1 MDIITL
7 SHGSGGKKTHELI
20 NKMFYKY
27 FYNEILL
34 EQGDSSILRNLG
46 EKVAI
51 TTDSYVINPIFFPGG
66 NIGKLSICGTVNDLA
81 VSGAKPLYITVGFI
95 IEEGLRISDLEIIVK
110 SMAET
115 AKQCGVQIVAG
126 DTKVVER
133 GSGDKI
139 YINTT
144 GIGIF
149 ENDVDLSS
157 LIIEEGDKVIVSGTL
172 ADHGVTI
179 LCERNE
185 LNLEAKIE
193 SDCNALNLLVRDILA
208 VSKKVK
214 FIRDVTRGGLAT
226 ILNEIVQEKEISIL
240 LNQSS
245 IPVREEISAIC
256 EILGLDPLYIANEG
270 KLVLI
275 VSKEDSDKV
284 LKVMKNNPLGKDAS
298 LIGEVIKDSRE
309 KVYLKTKING
319 TRILGMSDEE
329 LIPRI
334 C

>member
-95 IEEGLRISDLEIIVK
+95 IEEGLKVSDLEIIVK

-115 AKQCGVQIVAG
+115 SKECGVQIVAR

-133 GSGDKI
+133 GSGDKL

-149 ENDVDLSS
+149 ENDVDLYSS
-157 LIIEEGDKVIVSGTL
+157 MIEEGDKVIVSGTL
-172 ADHGVTI
+172 ADHGITI

-240 LNQSS
+240 LNQST

-256 EILGLDPLYIANEG
+256 EILGLDPIYIANEG

>member
-7 SHGSGGKKTHELI
+7 SHGSGGKKTNELI

-27 FYNEILL
+27 FNNEILL
-34 EQGDSSILRNLG
+34 EKGDSSILKNLG
-46 EKVAI
+46 DKVAI

-66 NIGKLSICGTVNDLA
+66 NIGKLSICGTINDLA

-95 IEEGLRISDLEIIVK
+95 IEEGLKISDLEIIVK

-115 AKQCGVQIVAG
+115 SKQCGVKIVAG

-149 ENDVDLSS
+149 ENNIGLSS
-157 LIIEEGDKVIVSGTL
+157 SKIKDGGKIIVSGTL
-172 ADHGVTI
+172 GDHGTTI
-179 LCERNE
+179 LCERND

-193 SDCNALNLLVRDILA
+193 SDCNALHLLVRDILA
-208 VSKKVK
+208 ISKKVK

-226 ILNEIVQEKEISIL
+226 VLNEIIQDKGKSIL
-240 LNQSS
+240 LNEGS
-245 IPVREEISAIC
+245 IPVKDEISAIC

-275 VSKEDSDKV
+275 VSKEDSEKV
-284 LKVMKNNPLGKDAS
+284 LNIMKSNPLGKDAS
-298 LIGEVIKDSRE
+298 LIGEVINDNRE
-309 KVYLKTKING
+309 KIYLKTKING
-319 TRILGMSDEE
+319 TRILGMSEEE

>member
-7 SHGSGGKKTHELI
+7 SHGSGGKKTNELI
-20 NKMFYKY
+20 NKIFYKY
-27 FYNEILL
+27 FNNEILL
-34 EQGDSSILRNLG
+34 EKGDSSILRNLG
-46 EKVAI
+46 DKVAI

-66 NIGKLSICGTVNDLA
+66 NIGKLSICGTINDLA

-95 IEEGLRISDLEIIVK
+95 IEEGLKISDLEIIVK

-115 AKQCGVQIVAG
+115 SKQCGVKIVAG

-133 GSGDKI
+133 GSGDKL

-149 ENDVDLSS
+149 ENDVDLYSS
-157 LIIEEGDKVIVSGTL
+157 VIEEGDKVIVSGTL
-172 ADHGVTI
+172 GDHGITI

-185 LNLEAKIE
+185 LNFEAKIE
-193 SDCNALNLLVRDILA
+193 SDCNALHLLVRDILA

-226 ILNEIVQEKEISIL
+226 ILNEIIQYKEKSIL
-240 LNQSS
+240 LNESS
-245 IPVREEISAIC
+245 IPVKEEISAIC

-275 VSKEDSDKV
+275 VSDKDSDKV
-284 LKVMKNNPLGKDAS
+284 LKVMKSNPLGKDAS
-298 LIGEVIKDSRE
+298 LIGEVIKDNRE
-309 KVYLKTKING
+309 KIYLKTKISG
-319 TRILGMSDEE
+319 TRIVDMSEEE

>member
-7 SHGSGGKKTHELI
+7 SHGSGGKKTNELI

-95 IEEGLRISDLEIIVK
+95 IEEGLKVSDLEIIVK

-115 AKQCGVQIVAG
+115 SKECGVQIVAG

-133 GSGDKI
+133 GSGDKL

-149 ENDVDLSS
+149 EKDVDLSS
-157 LIIEEGDKVIVSGTL
+157 SMIEEGDKVIVSGTL
-172 ADHGVTI
+172 ADHGITI

-193 SDCNALNLLVRDILA
+193 SDCNALNLLVRDILS

-214 FIRDVTRGGLAT
+214 FMRDVTRGGLAT

-240 LNQSS
+240 LNQST

>member
-20 NKMFYKY
+20 NKMFYTH
-27 FYNEILL
+27 FNNEILL

-46 EKVAI
+46 EKIAI

-66 NIGKLSICGTVNDLA
+66 NIGKLSICGTINDLA

-115 AKQCGVQIVAG
+115 SKQCGVQIVAG

-133 GSGDKI
+133 GKGDKL

-144 GIGIF
+144 GIGIL
-149 ENDVDLSS
+149 ENDIDLSS
-157 LIIEEGDKVIVSGTL
+157 SMIEEGDKVIVSGTL
-172 ADHGVTI
+172 ADHGITI

-193 SDCNALNLLVRDILA
+193 SDCNSLHLLVRDILA

-214 FIRDVTRGGLAT
+214 FIRDITRGGLAT
-226 ILNEIVQEKEISIL
+226 ILNEITQEKEIGIL
-240 LNQSS
+240 INEGF

-298 LIGEVIKDSRE
+298 LIGEVIKDIGQ

-319 TRILGMSDEE
+319 TRILGMSEEE